1 MSLTALTRAIRL
13 GAPHPA
19 LRAASPRA
27 ACPSAGRRGARFGRR
42 GGGAAP
48 WTTAIGLRLATTA
61 DYVLGGGS
69 QFNAAILGV
78 LIRWVPDAVGAD
90 ATLCV
95 AGTGNYGTGGWLL
108 GSEGYG
114 GQSSDR
120 GHWIGY
126 STTPTATNTENYT
139 LPTDEI
145 ITRQKIIT
153 VYLRCVASTTHH
165 LYVDGRQVGIGSATA
180 PASFAHATNA
190 LGINRRSSAATIG
203 YGAMT
208 VVEIQCTTAAL
219 TEGQIYDAMNA
230 PPGTTLPGAGTVRH
244 LVASDLGAAGA
255 AVPATWTDRIGGVS
269 YTITSVGASLV
280 TCSRGNA
287 GAGSIEIM
295 GDSIAAGRKAA
306 GTLAQGWRREAIKTV
321 QATRFASLHGQ
332 YTFTA
337 ADTPLDFDP
346 RHTAVGGQCLGI
358 NNGTATRLSTL
369 AADVA
374 ITIPTDGTTVLA
386 YGINDLY
393 KRITTD
399 GGTAAAATA
408 AFLADVDTAI
418 GLIRVSRSGPILIQT
433 ILRGATGSYSA
444 TVRSA
449 IDLVNAG
456 LPAQIATS
464 TATHGGTIR
473 LVDCTTAVTP
483 DQAAAD
489 DTGVLYDGTHPT
501 PTTYTGMAAVYAA
514 AFLGL

>member
-1 MSLTALTRAIRL
+1 MPVIPPLIRPLVDPL
-13 GAPHPA
+13 GRPLSGGGLPWE
-19 LRAASPRA
+19 
-27 ACPSAGRRGARFGRR
+27 G

-48 WTTAIGLRLATTA
+48 WTRAVGLRLATTA

-78 LIRWVPDAVGAD
+78 LIRWVPDAVAAD
-90 ATLCV
+90 ATLC
-95 AGTGNYGTGGWLL
+95 AMGTGNYGTGGFLL

-114 GQSSDR
+114 GQASDR

-139 LPTDEI
+139 LPTDDL
-145 ITRQKIIT
+145 ITRAKIIT

-165 LYVDGRQVGIGSATA
+165 IYIDGRQVGIGSATA
-180 PASFAHATNA
+180 PATFAHATNA

-219 TEGQIYDAMNA
+219 TEAQIAAACDA

-244 LVASDLGAAGA
+244 LVAADLGAAGA
-255 AVPATWTDRIGGVS
+255 AVPATWTDRVGGVS
-269 YTITSVGASLV
+269 YTITSAGASLV
-280 TCSRGNA
+280 TCSRGMTASA
-287 GAGSIEIM
+287 GTIEIM

-306 GTLAQGWRREAIKTV
+306 GTLAQGWRREAIKTT
-321 QATRFASLHGQ
+321 QATRFAALVGQ

-346 RHTAVGGQCLGI
+346 RHTAVGSQCLGI

-369 AADVA
+369 AADVLLSC
-374 ITIPTDGTTVLA
+374 PVDGTTVLA
-386 YGINDLY
+386 YGINDLF

-399 GGTAAAATA
+399 GASAAVATA

-418 GLIRVSRSGPILIQT
+418 GLIRVTRTGPILIQT
-433 ILRGATGSYSA
+433 ILRGAAGSYSA

-456 LPAQIATS
+456 LPAQIAAS
-464 TATHGGTIR
+464 TVTYGGTIR

-489 DTGVLYDGTHPT
+489 DTLVLYDGTHPT

-514 AFLGL
+514 AFLAL

>member
-1 MSLTALTRAIRL
+1 MRRP
-13 GAPHPA
+13 GVG
-19 LRAASPRA
+19 
-27 ACPSAGRRGARFGRR
+27 SARRPGARGI
-42 GGGAAP
+42 GGGSAP
-48 WTTAIGLRLATTA
+48 WTQAVGLRLATTA
-61 DYVLGGGS
+61 DHVVSAGS
-69 QFNAAILGV
+69 QFGAAILGV
-78 LIRWVPDAVGAD
+78 LIRWYPDAVAAD
-90 ATLCV
+90 ASLC
-95 AGTGNYGTGGWLL
+95 AIGTSNYGTGGWLL

-139 LPTDEI
+139 LPSDAI
-145 ITRQKIIT
+145 ITRGKMIT

-165 LYVDGRQVGIGSATA
+165 IYIDGKQVGIGSATA

-190 LGINRRSSAATIG
+190 LGINRRSASATIG

-208 VVEIQCTTAAL
+208 IVEMQCTTAAL
-219 TEGQIYDAMNA
+219 TEAQITAAMDA
-230 PPGTTLPGAGTVRH
+230 PPGTTLPGGGTVRH

-255 AVPATWTDRIGGVS
+255 AVPATWTDRVGAIS
-269 YTITSVGASLV
+269 YTITSVGATLV
-280 TCSRGNA
+280 SVPRGSA
-287 GAGSIEIM
+287 GVGSVEVF

-306 GTLAQGWRREAIKTV
+306 GTLAQGWRREAILGV
-321 QATRFASLHGQ
+321 QASRFVSFHGQ
-332 YTFTA
+332 FTFTA
-337 ADTPLDFDP
+337 ADTPLNFDP
-346 RHTAVGGQCLGI
+346 RHTAVGSQCLGI
-358 NNGTATRLSTL
+358 NNGTADRLSTL

-374 ITIPTDGTTVLA
+374 ITVPAAGISILA

-399 GGTAAAATA
+399 GGSAAAATA
-408 AFLADVDTAI
+408 AFLADVNTAI

-444 TVRSA
+444 TVRTA

-456 LPAQIATS
+456 LPAQIAAS
-464 TATHGGTIR
+464 TITHGGTIR

-489 DTGVLYDGTHPT
+489 DTLVLFDGTHPT
-501 PTTYTGMAAVYAA
+501 PTTYTGMATVYAA
-514 AFLGL
+514 ALLAL